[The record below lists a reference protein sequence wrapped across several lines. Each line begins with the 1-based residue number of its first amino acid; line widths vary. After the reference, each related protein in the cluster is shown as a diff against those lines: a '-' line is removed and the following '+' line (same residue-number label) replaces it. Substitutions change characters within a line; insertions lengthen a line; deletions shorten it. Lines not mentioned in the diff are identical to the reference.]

1 MFFTCTRSLDEDLD
15 DADDEEE
22 NTGFGVTQVNVLN
35 SLDQVRGNVETVCEP
50 FVLQKNST
58 VHVLWWKCKGFRVSC
73 TAREEGLEVTVTVNP
88 PTDEDLKD
96 VGLDL
101 PAAPLKSMSSK
112 FFLGF
117 GFRDPKHLQRRT
129 KGRLSHRLHPEIWSH
144 LSRRG
149 VRLMKRWGEK
159 KKDNKEKRKMVDRRQ
174 K

>member
-35 SLDQVRGNVETVCEP
+35 SLDQVRGNVETVYEP

-117 GFRDPKHLQRRT
+117 GFRVIPNT
-129 KGRLSHRLHPEIWSH
+129 FKGE
-144 LSRRG
+144 
-149 VRLMKRWGEK
+149 
-159 KKDNKEKRKMVDRRQ
+159 Q
-174 K
+174 KGDFLIVSIQKYGATSPAVVFD